1 MELEKHSLK
10 HYAYVSEVRYFKV
23 ITTDWEIFK
32 LKTIHVKKIRDV
44 KFSRFRL
51 IRKLDGYNIDEHLE
65 SC

>member
-23 ITTDWEIFK
+23 ITTDWEIFN
-32 LKTIHVKKIRDV
+32 LKTIHIKKIRGV
-44 KFSRFRL
+44 KFSRFCS
-51 IRKLDGYNIDEHLE
+51 IHKFDGYTIDEHLE